1 MDKLLPCPFC
11 NCLHAPSV
19 HTDERGFFVWCDT
32 NYGGCGSR
40 GAVASTS
47 EGAIIVW
54 NYRTP
59 ATTAGSGVVTVLRHK
74 GPLPS
79 PAPDIVPPLANAPT
93 DRALLALA
101 RLGARLCRDQ
111 LSPTG
116 GFCHAPYAVL
126 DRMGV
131 EEGVLI
137 VGYPD
142 ATGPVM
148 KDGIRKAIADILGP
162 VGGYIMGG
170 NEEL

>member
-1 MDKLLPCPFC
+1 MAVAHHRAAEHMNTQSMSLCPFC
-11 NCLHAPSV
+11 
-19 HTDERGFFVWCDT
+19 
-32 NYGGCGSR
+32 GG
-40 GAVASTS
+40 
-47 EGAIIVW
+47 
-54 NYRTP
+54 TP
-59 ATTAGSGVVTVLRHK
+59 KVVTVNDSSWWVECRACEVETRSVFSE
-74 GPLPS
+74 GDAVS
-79 PAPDIVPPLANAPT
+79 QWNRRDVVVPATFA
-93 DRALLALA
+93 ALA